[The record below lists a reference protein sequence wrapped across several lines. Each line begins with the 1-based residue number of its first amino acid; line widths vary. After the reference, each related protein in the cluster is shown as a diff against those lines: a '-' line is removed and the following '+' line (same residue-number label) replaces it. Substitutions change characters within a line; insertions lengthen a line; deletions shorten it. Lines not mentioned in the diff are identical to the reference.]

1 MSKILITLNGEQLT
15 IADNIDLETLVVQ
28 LALPA
33 KRLAVEMNGDVVR
46 RADWPQKTVNDGD
59 RIEVVHFVGGG

>member
-1 MSKILITLNGEQLT
+1 MSKILITLNGEQLQVES
-15 IADNIDLETLVVQ
+15 NIDLGTLVDQ

-33 KRLAVEMNGDVVR
+33 KRLAVEMNGNVIR
-46 RADWPQKTVNDGD
+46 RVDWPQTTVSEGD